1 VTDDLCLRLEA
12 EIALIEAFGW
22 KHDTRL
28 LTEALERIRQL
39 ESQLQETTP

>member
-1 VTDDLCLRLEA
+1 MNDDLCQRLEA

-28 LTEALERIRQL
+28 LTEALNRIRYLETQL
-39 ESQLQETTP
+39 KETQP

>member
-1 VTDDLCLRLEA
+1 MNDDLCARLEA

-28 LTEALERIRQL
+28 LTEALQAIRHLETQL
-39 ESQLQETTP
+39 KETQP